1 MQDGDVIQVAVAR
14 YRAQGIEVIQSGK
27 YDDEFYYLGTEKTS
41 GAVIELGN
49 AGKIRAPWRRYP
61 TA

>member
-1 MQDGDVIQVAVAR
+1 MKEGDAIQVAH
-14 YRAQGIEVIQSGK
+14 
-27 YDDEFYYLGTEKTS
+27 YLDTEKTF

-61 TA
+61 AA